1 MKYAFIRAELG
12 DYPLS
17 IICRVQGVT
26 QAGYTFW
33 HGKVPSRRDHA
44 RADLR
49 TYIQAVFDAQ
59 RGRYGAPRVYRVL
72 CAQHGYTGSLNRIQA
87 LMRAMG
93 LRAKAGKKYK
103 VSTDSGHTLPVAAN
117 LLDQDFSCDVSTDSA
132 SHAKGPDQVWLLD
145 IPYLW
150 TGEGWLYA
158 CCVLD
163 LFTRRIVGWSIEPP
177 MSRERVQAA
186 LDMAYVNRRPTP
198 GPILH
203 SDRGGPRPAPSQYAS
218 ADVRDWLTARGLRQ
232 SMSGAGHCY
241 EREACPRGTTRR
253 WKVSGMR

>member
-1 MKYAFIRAELG
+1 
-12 DYPLS
+12 
-17 IICRVQGVT
+17 
-26 QAGYTFW
+26 
-33 HGKVPSRRDHA
+33 
-44 RADLR
+44 
-49 TYIQAVFDAQ
+49 
-59 RGRYGAPRVYRVL
+59 
-72 CAQHGYTGSLNRIQA
+72 
-87 LMRAMG
+87 MRAMG

-103 VSTDSGHTLPVAAN
+103 VTTDSGHTLPVAAN
-117 LLDQDFSCDVSTDSA
+117 LLDQDFSCDVSADSA
-132 SHAKGPDQVWLLD
+132 SHAKGPDQVWLSD

-163 LFTRRIVGWSIEPP
+163 LFTRRIVGWSIEPH
-177 MSRERVQAA
+177 MGRERVQAA

-198 GPILH
+198 GLILH

-241 EREACPRGTTRR
+241 DNAPVESFWHSMKVEETRGQNFATRAEAKHCVFAYIVAGTTRH
-253 WKVSGMR
+253 KCIQV